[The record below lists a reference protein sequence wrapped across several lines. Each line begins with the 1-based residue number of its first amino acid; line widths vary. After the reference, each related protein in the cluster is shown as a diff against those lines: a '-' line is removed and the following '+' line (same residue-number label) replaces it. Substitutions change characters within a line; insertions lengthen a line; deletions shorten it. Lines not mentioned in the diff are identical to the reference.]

1 MLAQPP
7 LRAILTAKKK
17 SGKWQRRRQGIVKEK
32 PTHQAKHTSKME
44 PEERQVMPGVT
55 LTDFR
60 KQPSTGGA
68 ASQTTVAGDQVEV
81 VQAQINELRNQIKHL
96 VRSNAELEEALAE
109 EYDKDF
115 ADAVE
120 GALLSSSKL
129 GILCSFKHSV
139 SSYRLCTENKGVI
152 LKREIQI
159 KELQD
164 LLPKHA
170 AEPENHEDGLY
181 I

>member
-1 MLAQPP
+1 MLAQP
-7 LRAILTAKKK
+7 LRAILTSKKKK

-32 PTHQAKHTSKME
+32 PTHQAKQLAKME

-81 VQAQINELRNQIKHL
+81 VQAQIKELRNQIKHL

-115 ADAVE
+115 ADAIE
-120 GALLSSSKL
+120 
-129 GILCSFKHSV
+129 
-139 SSYRLCTENKGVI
+139 ENKGVI

>member
-1 MLAQPP
+1 
-7 LRAILTAKKK
+7 
-17 SGKWQRRRQGIVKEK
+17 
-32 PTHQAKHTSKME
+32 
-44 PEERQVMPGVT
+44 MPGVT

-81 VQAQINELRNQIKHL
+81 VQAQIKELRNQIKHL

-115 ADAVE
+115 ADAIE
-120 GALLSSSKL
+120 
-129 GILCSFKHSV
+129 
-139 SSYRLCTENKGVI
+139 ENKGVI